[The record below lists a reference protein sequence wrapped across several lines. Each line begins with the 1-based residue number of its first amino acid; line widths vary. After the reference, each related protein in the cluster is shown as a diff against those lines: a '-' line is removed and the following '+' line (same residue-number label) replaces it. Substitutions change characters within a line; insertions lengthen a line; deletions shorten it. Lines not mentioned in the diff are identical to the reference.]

1 MWVRSLDVEDFRSYE
16 KAHLEWEP
24 GAVILCGPNGRGKTN
39 LVEAVA
45 YAAGLDSHRVSTDSA
60 LVRVGQERAVVRLVV
75 VVSGRDISIDL
86 QINPGRSNQVR
97 VNGAALPRSRDVLG
111 TFRCVT
117 FAPEDLRLAK
127 GEPADRRRFLDGLIV
142 QAAPRYAAVRADFDK
157 ALKQRNALLRSGPGM
172 AKQDFEASLQVWDDR
187 YLPAAA
193 ELTWGRI
200 NAVRRLVE
208 PMSSAYRAI
217 SPVAD
222 VCSIRYSSTV
232 AGLAEVTDVEQL
244 TQLLSTAL
252 SDRRSEEVRRGTTV
266 VGPHRD
272 DLEIHL
278 NDMPARTHASHGE
291 SWSLALGLRL
301 AAFSVLSDIGQEP
314 PVLIL
319 DDVFAE
325 LDQQRRSRL
334 VAAIASA
341 EQVLVTAA
349 VASDIPEEL
358 VGQRWNVDQDGTSHV
373 QLID

>member
-1 MWVRSLDVEDFRSYE
+1 MWVRSLAVEDFRSYE
-16 KAHLEWEP
+16 KADVEWEP
-24 GAVILCGPNGRGKTN
+24 GAVVLCGPNGRGKTN
-39 LVEAVA
+39 LVEAVG
-45 YAAGLDSHRVSTDSA
+45 YAAGLTSHRVSTDAA
-60 LVRVGQERAVVRLVV
+60 LVRVGQDRAVVRLGVV
-75 VVSGRDISIDL
+75 VAGRDITIDL
-86 QINPGRSNQVR
+86 QINPGRANQVR
-97 VNGAALPRSRDVLG
+97 VNGAPLPRSRDVLG

-127 GEPADRRRFLDGLIV
+127 GEPVDRRRFLDGLIV

-157 ALKQRNALLRSGPGM
+157 ALKQRNALLRAGTGM
-172 AKQDFEASLQVWDDR
+172 AKADFAASLQVWNDR

-200 NAVRRLVE
+200 NAVRRLSE
-208 PMSSAYRAI
+208 PMTAAYRAI
-217 SPVAD
+217 SPVPDTCAIEYL
-222 VCSIRYSSTV
+222 SATP
-232 AGLAEVTDVEQL
+232 GLAEATSVAEL
-244 TQLLSTAL
+244 SELLAAAMAERQAEELRRGSTA
-252 SDRRSEEVRRGTTV
+252 

-272 DLEIHL
+272 DLAIRL

-301 AAFSVLSDIGQEP
+301 ASFAVLSDIGQEP

-334 VAAIASA
+334 VTAIASA

-349 VASDIPEEL
+349 VETDVPAEL
-358 VGQRWNVDQDGTSHV
+358 VGQHWNVDQDGTSQV
-373 QLID
+373 QPRD